1 MKQISVETHRPS
13 SFGRITDG
21 SLPMD
26 EDSKTVSCYVNR
38 LKKLIVKNG
47 YTKEF
52 HTGLQKLLQAVDGIN
67 AYMQNHGLERTK
79 ELVKRFDKHLFRK
92 KVAYQQLIY
101 MIRKLKLD
109 KNNWKL
115 LFPSLVFGRLTS
127 IQLVECPR
135 WHPPRKRRK
144 EAKSRTIKTL
154 PYFIAGIN
162 CLKESMNN
170 EEDVKFPAVISAIKN
185 NIPFGSAAAL
195 KLLDYDVINFKRL
208 EHEKEREKLEYC
220 ADGKIS
226 HQNPHSERMAQKEFC
241 IDHQS
246 YLRQFRHPELKE
258 KNLKLSLLKEV
269 KGSSSKV

>member
-1 MKQISVETHRPS
+1 MAVETHRPS
-13 SFGRITDG
+13 SLGKITDG
-21 SLPMD
+21 VLPMG
-26 EDSKTVSCYVNR
+26 EDGKTLARYVNR

-52 HTGLQKLLQAVDGIN
+52 HARLPNLLRAIEAIN
-67 AYMQNHGLERTK
+67 GYMQNHGLEKTK
-79 ELVKRFDKHLFRK
+79 ELVKRFDKNLFQK

-101 MIRKLKLD
+101 MIRRLKLD

-115 LFPSLVFGRLTS
+115 LFPSLVFGRLTT
-127 IQLVECPR
+127 IQLGEIPR
-135 WHPPRKRRK
+135 WHAPRKRRK

-162 CLKESMNN
+162 CLRESMNT
-170 EEDVKFPAVISAIKN
+170 EEEKVKFPAVISAIKK
-185 NIPFGSAAAL
+185 NIPFGSTAAL

-208 EHEKEREKLEYC
+208 EHEKERAKLDYC

-226 HQNPHSERMAQKEFC
+226 HENPHSERMAQREFC
-241 IDHQS
+241 IKHQS

-258 KNLKLSLLKEV
+258 KNLKVSVLQEV
-269 KGSSSKV
+269 KESSSSTV